1 MDDDAKTCGDLIR
14 EFLKEEISLLAEE
27 MTALKKEM
35 EIPNWKLKSPDNY
48 PKRTQ
53 AIVSDL
59 LNAVIPN
66 DIKKKFKESDITG
79 EETTVH

>member
-14 EFLKEEISLLAEE
+14 EFLKEEISLLAKE
-27 MTALKKEM
+27 MTDLKKEM

-59 LNAVIPN
+59 LNAVIPK
-66 DIKKKFKESDITG
+66 DIKKKFKEEQDHRK
-79 EETTVH
+79 ETTVH